1 MSLAAIRDD
10 LSARGAR
17 FIAPP
22 VLQPAGLYLELVG
35 EDIRRRVF
43 MIEAED
49 GEDLCLRPDMT
60 VPACR
65 MALADGL
72 TPSVLAYE
80 GLVFRRQNDSSGK
93 ETEFVQIGAEWC
105 GLSDDA
111 AEVDAQVLQAA
122 LTAVRRFGVEPVL
135 RLGDVALFV
144 ATAAACGWPAPWLE
158 RLARGFQRPDGA
170 ARVIAEAGDDRAD
183 ETPAVALGFAGLD
196 PDAAQA
202 KLSAALAQAGVAMVG
217 ARSSADIAARLTAK
231 ARAAH
236 IDRPDQQARDLFAK
250 ALAIAVEPLAALDQL
265 SELAERA
272 PAPQAAQAALAQAR
286 RRLTLLGEALPCDS
300 RFSIGFGRGLAYYDG
315 AIFELEC
322 PALGDRASLGGGGRY
337 DGLLAALSLDPR
349 AAAARC
355 AMTAAGF
362 AVRPNRLALA
372 AGITP

>member
-217 ARSSADIAARLTAK
+217 ARSSADIAARLTASEFGDALRPFMHRK
-231 ARAAH
+231 EAADAMASAMGVIKAGLPQRRARQTVQLRTSGAFGENGAGQGNMAFQNTGEAVLHFCGGIARA
-236 IDRPDQQARDLFAK
+236 DP
-250 ALAIAVEPLAALDQL
+250 
-265 SELAERA
+265 
-272 PAPQAAQAALAQAR
+272 
-286 RRLTLLGEALPCDS
+286 
-300 RFSIGFGRGLAYYDG
+300 DG
-315 AIFELEC
+315 AGNVSGAVQILPTAIDQINAVGFNVAVGAFIDLIMAMRAIGASCRDSVERQILEH
-322 PALGDRASLGGGGRY
+322 
-337 DGLLAALSLDPR
+337 
-349 AAAARC
+349 
-355 AMTAAGF
+355 
-362 AVRPNRLALA
+362 
-372 AGITP
+372 AGIFAESL